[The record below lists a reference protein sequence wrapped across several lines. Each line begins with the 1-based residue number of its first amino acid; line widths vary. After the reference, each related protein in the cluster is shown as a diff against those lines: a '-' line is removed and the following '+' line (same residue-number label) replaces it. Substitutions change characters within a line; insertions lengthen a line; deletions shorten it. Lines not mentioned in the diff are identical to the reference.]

1 MSKKPGFLFVLLFVF
16 NFADAQILENFDDG
30 NFLNHHLWLGDT
42 SDFIVNDKLELQSN
56 NLNANRIF
64 YLSAKNKLSVS
75 TEWELKVRLAFN
87 PSSAN
92 YVDVFLTASSSDLKS
107 DSTSGYFIRI
117 GNTEDEIALYRKDK
131 NGKILKL
138 TDGENDVLNSSNN
151 VLKIKVTRDES
162 NEWQL
167 FRDASGTGNLYI
179 NEGKAVDSTYSSSE
193 YFGIL
198 IKQSSSGFFQK
209 HFFDDIEIKEFIRD
223 ATAPQIQSATAISD
237 RKVDVLFSEAVDK
250 NSAELFSNYTA
261 NNGLGMPSELIVDA
275 ANPALV
281 HLTFRNSFTN
291 GIGYTLVVNNVKD
304 LAGNALTQETLVFSF
319 YSPQQYDVI
328 IDEIF
333 PDPNPQV
340 QLPLLKFIEL
350 KNVSAFPINLQNW
363 KLIDGTSA
371 AKLPFYNLPADSF
384 VIICATNSVASYSTY
399 GNTLGVANFPSLN
412 ISGADIILK
421 TADDKTIHA
430 VQYGLNSYKN
440 ELKKEGGWSLEMID
454 TKEPCFGSS
463 NWKASTDAR
472 GGTPGR
478 KNSVDGTNTDEDSP
492 NLLRALVTNN
502 NTVSLVFNEPVDS
515 LKAATIANYSFDK
528 NISAINAVTVS
539 PFFNEVNITLNN
551 SLETGIIYTIKANN
565 ISDCSGNVIQQKNIA
580 TFGIE
585 EDVDSIDIV
594 INEILFDPKEGG
606 SEYVEIYNRS
616 SKIIDLSHIYIANRN
631 GSNAI
636 SNIKQLSAKKLDL
649 FPAEFMV
656 LTEDPAAV
664 KDQYIT
670 LNPDA
675 FLQLSSMPSLPNDFG
690 AVIILNNQGN
700 IIDEVRYSEK
710 WHFPLIHNSKG
721 VSLERIDYDAPS
733 TQSNF
738 HSAATSV
745 GYGTPGYKNSQ
756 FKVNEELR
764 GDVTVMPQ
772 IFSPDNDGNDDFVT
786 INYNFPSA
794 GYVANITIFDASGRP
809 VRFLQ
814 KNSLS
819 GIKGYYRWDGLDE
832 KNKKLPQGIYIIYTE
847 IFNTDGKKK
856 SFKNTVVLA
865 RRF

>member
-1 MSKKPGFLFVLLFVF
+1 VSKKPGFLFVLLFFF

-30 NFLNHHLWLGDT
+30 NFINNHLWLGDT
-42 SDFIVNDKLELQSN
+42 GDFIVNDKLELQSN
-56 NLNANRIF
+56 NLNANSTF
-64 YLSAKNKLSVS
+64 YLSAKNKLAAS
-75 TEWELKVRLAFN
+75 TQWQFWIRLAFN

-92 YVDVFLTASSSDLKS
+92 YVDFYLTASTENLTQDL
-107 DSTSGYFIRI
+107 TVGYFIRI
-117 GNTEDEIALYRKDK
+117 GNTEDEISLFRKDK
-131 NGKILKL
+131 NGIITKII
-138 TDGENDVLNSSNN
+138 DGENGILNSSNN
-151 VLKIKVTRDES
+151 ILKIKVTRNKSD
-162 NEWQL
+162 EWQL

-179 NEGKAVDSTYSSSE
+179 NEGKSFDSTYRSSE

-198 IKQSSSGFFQK
+198 IKQSSSGFFKK

-223 ATAPQIQSATAISD
+223 TIAPKILSATAISD
-237 RKVDVLFSEAVDK
+237 TKVDVLFNEPVDK
-250 NSAELFSNYTA
+250 KSAELFSNYTA
-261 NNGLGMPSELIVDA
+261 NNGLGMPSELILDA

-281 HLTFRNSFTN
+281 HLTFTNSFTN
-291 GIGYTLVVNNVKD
+291 GIGYTLIVKNVKD
-304 LAGNALTQETLVFSF
+304 LEGNVITNETSVFSF

-340 QLPLLKFIEL
+340 KLPLLKFIEL

-363 KLIDGTSA
+363 KLIDGTFT
-371 AKLPFYNLPADSF
+371 AKLPFYNLPVDSF

-412 ISGADIILK
+412 IGGDDIILK

-430 VQYGLNSYKN
+430 VQYDLNSYKN

-463 NWKASTDAR
+463 NWKASNDAN

-478 KNSVDGTNTDEDSP
+478 KNSVDGTNNDEDSP
-492 NLLRALVTNN
+492 KLLRAFVSHD

-515 LKAATIANYSFDK
+515 LKAATITNYSFDK
-528 NISAINAVTVS
+528 NLSAINAVTVS
-539 PFFNEVNITLNN
+539 PFFNEVSITLNK
-551 SLETGIIYTIKANN
+551 SLETGIIYTITANN
-565 ISDCSGNVIQQKNIA
+565 IPDCSDNVIQQKNSA
-580 TFGIE
+580 SFGME
-585 EDVDSIDIV
+585 EDADSLDIV
-594 INEILFDPKEGG
+594 VNEILFDPREGG

-616 SKIIDLSHIYIANRN
+616 SKIIDLSKVYIANRN
-631 GSNAI
+631 SSNAV

-656 LTEDPAAV
+656 LTEDRAAV

-670 LNPDA
+670 LNPDV

-710 WHFPLIHNSKG
+710 WHFPLIYNSKG
-721 VSLERIDYDAPS
+721 VSLERIDYNAPS

-756 FKVNEELR
+756 FNVNEELR

-772 IFSPDNDGNDDFVT
+772 IFSPDNDGTDDFVT

-809 VRFLQ
+809 IRYLQ

-847 IFNTDGKKK
+847 IFNTDGKRK
-856 SFKNTVVLA
+856 SFKNSVVLA